1 MRFFYSL
8 FFIINFLVPSVNS
21 SNQLFKGID
30 KCKINQKENF
40 SLNLRNESIK
50 NSKISVTSSVKIR
63 NRKIKLAISEAKLK
77 AKKKLINFLKKES
90 FNNQIVKSSNNSFN
104 YELRGAIVTQI
115 CIQNGDFLNLTL
127 EIHDRSITN
136 SKKIKNF

>member
-1 MRFFYSL
+1 VRFFYSL

-90 FNNQIVKSSNNSFN
+90 FNNQIVKFSNNSFN